1 MGCYGAAVVAVFGC
15 LQVNR
20 RRPQNPTVIEK
31 RTMIF
36 KYAFFCLA
44 LFLMPIICMADDDE
58 TSFTAPQFLVDA
70 KIVEDHRKSPSLMAV
85 RLYFDQTAQ
94 SSHAQSR
101 PSLGLEGNYV
111 RQVSMLHSEWVR
123 FPFGVSKFR
132 TVDGKS
138 LTFEEV
144 RDSLSKPVAILL
156 VPDGAAVHP
165 AIKKLLDPHAIIVSR
180 DREKNVEL
188 VKRPESR

>member
-1 MGCYGAAVVAVFGC
+1 MPALIRWSANGVIVD
-15 LQVNR
+15 
-20 RRPQNPTVIEK
+20 VIEN

-36 KYAFFCLA
+36 KHAFPFFA
-44 LFLMPIICMADDDE
+44 LYLMPIICMADDDA
-58 TSFTAPQFLVDA
+58 TSFTAPQFLVNA
-70 KIVEDHRKSPSLMAV
+70 KIVEDYRKVPSLMAV
-85 RLYFDQTAQ
+85 RLYFDQAAQ
-94 SSHAQSR
+94 SSHLQDR

-111 RQVSMLHSEWVR
+111 RQVSILHSEWVR
-123 FPFGVSKFR
+123 FPFSISKFR
-132 TVDGKS
+132 TIDGKS

-144 RDSLSKPVAILL
+144 SDSLSKPIAMLL

-165 AIKKLLDPHAIIVSR
+165 AIKKILNPGTIIVSR